1 MPCWVVYCI
10 ISEPDWPSGLAKIG
24 LAFEGILVIIY
35 MHFLELI
42 KKVNFINTMSDVKPS
57 LKKEPSTYPSILL
70 LFGAQQNFPL
80 HLNKN
85 L

>member
-1 MPCWVVYCI
+1 
-10 ISEPDWPSGLAKIG
+10 
-24 LAFEGILVIIY
+24 
-35 MHFLELI
+35 
-42 KKVNFINTMSDVKPS
+42 MSDVKPS

-80 HLNKN
+80 QLNKN